1 MSDRREFIKCGAAAL
16 ATAVVAGN
24 VAAKAEPAAVAEP
37 AVERLGTRSGEVIEL
52 VLINHGSIAIRY
64 RGKSFYV
71 DPVEVKG
78 RCSYRDMPKADAIFI
93 THDHFDH
100 LDEPTIAAI
109 STGKTRRFR
118 KEDRVTP
125 MEGVAVS
132 AKPAY
137 NTTPGRGKFHP
148 RGVGRGYLFEIED
161 RRIYVAGD
169 TEDIPEFAAIA
180 NVDVAFFPVN
190 QPYTMTPA
198 QCANAVRTM
207 KPARVIPYHMGN
219 TDLKALEAEL
229 KSTGVPFKIYECLR

>member
-1 MSDRREFIKCGAAAL
+1 MIKSFVLSLLASGAGIFSSIAL
-16 ATAVVAGN
+16 A
-24 VAAKAEPAAVAEP
+24 EPSA
-37 AVERLGTRSGEVIEL
+37 ERLKTRSGETIEL

-64 RGKSFYV
+64 KEKNFYV

-78 RCSYRDMPKADAIFI
+78 RCSYKAMPKADCIFI

-109 STGKTRRFR
+109 STEKTRRFR
-118 KEDRVTP
+118 KEDRVTV
-125 MEGVAVS
+125 MAGVAVS

-137 NTTPGRGKFHP
+137 NTTPGREKFHP
-148 RGVGRGYLFEIED
+148 KGVGRGYLFEIED
-161 RRIYVAGD
+161 KRIYVSGE
-169 TEDIPEFAAIA
+169 TEDNPEFAAVT

-198 QCANAVRTM
+198 QCAKAVRTM

-219 TDLKALEAEL
+219 TDLELLDREL
-229 KSTGVPFKIYECLR
+229 KATGVPFTIYECLR